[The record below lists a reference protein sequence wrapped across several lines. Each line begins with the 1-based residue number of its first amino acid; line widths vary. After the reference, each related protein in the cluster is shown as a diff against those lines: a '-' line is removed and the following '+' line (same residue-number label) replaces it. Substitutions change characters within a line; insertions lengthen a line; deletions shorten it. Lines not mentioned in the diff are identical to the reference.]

1 MKKCANWISNHS
13 LLIVIVSCLLLI
25 PAIYGYKNTKINYD
39 ILSYLPEDIET
50 IKGQE
55 ILTNEFD
62 IGSFSFIL
70 TDSKNNQNLLKLEE
84 KIKKIEG
91 VNQVLSI
98 ADLADASIPIE
109 MLPDEILKKVYQDDK
124 TLILVTFH
132 TAISDETTTNAIETL
147 RNMVEEET
155 ISGMSAMVL
164 DTANISQS
172 EMSIYIILAV
182 LLCFIVLLISTD
194 SYLIPLFLLGNIGF
208 AILYNMGTNIFLGQ
222 ISYITQAITAVLQ
235 LGVTMD
241 FSIFLYHKYEQAK
254 EKEKDKL
261 GAMTFAIT
269 ETFNSVVGSSLT
281 TIAGFLALCAMSL
294 ALGSDIGIVMAK
306 GVVCGLLCVLTLFP
320 ALLLVFDKYI
330 EKTKHKVFMPNFEKL
345 QNFAIKYHK
354 ITIVLFLILS
364 IPAIIGNNNVEVYYK
379 LDESLPENL
388 PSRVANTELAEKF
401 DIVSP
406 NIILIDKNITMADQN
421 KLIEELKNIEGMNEV
436 LAPSSI
442 ESIGLPLDIL
452 PTQITSIFENE
463 EYKLLLIN
471 SKYPAAS
478 NELNNQIEEIAK
490 ITKKYDPN
498 AIVAG
503 EGALTKDLVQIA
515 DHDFKMVNYI
525 SIIIIFILMLFV
537 LKSISLPIILVIVI
551 EFAIFMNMAIA
562 YFTGTTLPFIA
573 SIVVGTIQ
581 LGATIDYAILMS
593 TTYLGERKQK
603 RKEQAMKKT
612 LKKTIPS
619 IIVSALC
626 FFAATFGVAAYSK
639 IDMIGSICDLLSR
652 GAIISMFVV
661 SLLLP
666 ALLLIF
672 DKIILKTTIGMKE
685 GIK

>member
-388 PSRVANTELAEKF
+388 PSRVANTELTEKF

>member
-13 LLIVIVSCLLLI
+13 LLIVIISCLLLI
-25 PAIYGYKNTKINYD
+25 PSIYGYNNTKINYD

-62 IGSFSFIL
+62 IGSFTFIL

-91 VNQVLSI
+91 VNQVFSI

-109 MLPDEILKKVYQDDK
+109 MLPSDLLEKVYQGEK

-147 RNMVEEET
+147 RNMVAEDS

-164 DTANISQS
+164 DTANISKS
-172 EMSIYIILAV
+172 EMSIYILLSV
-182 LLCFIVLLISTD
+182 LFCFIVLIISTD
-194 SYLIPLFLLGNIGF
+194 SYLIPIFLLGNIGF
-208 AILYNMGTNIFLGQ
+208 AILYNMGSNIFLGQ
-222 ISYITQAITAVLQ
+222 ISYITEAITAVLQ

-241 FSIFLYHKYEQAK
+241 FSIFLYHKYEQNK
-254 EKEKDKL
+254 KTQQDKKK
-261 GAMTFAIT
+261 AMTEAIK
-269 ETFNSVVGSSLT
+269 ETFHSVIGSSFT

-294 ALGSDIGIVMAK
+294 ALGSDIGLVMAK
-306 GVVCGLLCVLTLFP
+306 GVGCGLICVLTLFP
-320 ALLLVFDKYI
+320 ALLLVFDKYV
-330 EKTKHKVFMPNFEKL
+330 EKTKHKVIMPNFQKM

-354 ITIVLFLILS
+354 YIIIVFLIIL
-364 IPAIIGNNNVEVYYK
+364 IPAIIGNKNVEVYYK
-379 LDESLPENL
+379 LDESLPETL
-388 PSRVANTELAEKF
+388 PSRIANTELANKF
-401 DIVSP
+401 GIVSP
-406 NIILIDKNITMADQN
+406 NIILIDKNLSSPLFSKLLNELNNLEGITE
-421 KLIEELKNIEGMNEV
+421 I
-436 LAPSSI
+436 LAPSSL
-442 ESIGLPLDIL
+442 ENLGLPLDML
-452 PTQITSIFENE
+452 PSEITNIFKNDN
-463 EYKLLLIN
+463 YQLLLVN
-471 SKYPAAS
+471 SEYPTAS
-478 NELNNQIEEIAK
+478 NELNHQIEEISK
-490 ITKKYDPN
+490 IIKSYDSK
-498 AIVAG
+498 AIIAG
-503 EGALTKDLVQIA
+503 EGALTKDLVEIA
-515 DHDFKMVNYI
+515 AHDFKMVNYI
-525 SIIIIFILMLFV
+525 SIIIIFILMLIV
-537 LKSISLPIILVIVI
+537 LKSFSLPIILVIVI
-551 EFAIFMNMAIA
+551 EFAIFTNMAIA

-593 TTYLGERKQK
+593 TTYLEERKQNQ
-603 RKEQAMKKT
+603 KEKAMRNT
-612 LKKTIPS
+612 LEKTIPS

-652 GAIISMFVV
+652 GAIISMLVV

-666 ALLLIF
+666 ALLLLF

-685 GIK
+685 GKI